1 MDINK
6 TLTDFF
12 DKSSESWTNRSHDYP
27 KIDQNSQFEYL
38 NNLKNDYIK
47 ASKEK
52 QTNKNSVFAQYIA
65 DLKAG
70 FDGTVKLKDE
80 VSMINNSSDLQD
92 NNWNNFKSSPVGQSI
107 ASILSGDQKAVLKD
121 GNLGYDINADDGEMR
136 FMTIY
141 DIKKLVNENV
151 YDSSSKNIING
162 TIEYVKSLA
171 MQEGDKEFDAEDI
184 FFKIKNE
191 VVKKGNLKSLM
202 FDSHVLTENGNFMA
216 DLVSRLE
223 NTTYEALGI
232 TEDMLK
238 VVDSSLETVN
248 IEDGIGDIEAKV
260 IANELVK
267 NKDMVSDY
275 ITNYFTMYMKNQ
287 YDKIKTPPTYG
298 DSLINPTK
306 PTSKE
311 TTSESNKPKPPRE
324 KRWWRR
330 G

>member
-1 MDINK
+1 MDITK

-12 DKSSESWTNRSHDYP
+12 DRSSESWTNRSHDYP
-27 KIDQNSQFEYL
+27 KIDQASQFEYL
-38 NNLKNDYIK
+38 NNLKNDYIT

-52 QTNKNSVFAQYIA
+52 QTNKNSIFAQYIA

-70 FDGTVKLKDE
+70 FDGTVELKDE

-92 NNWNNFKSSPVGQSI
+92 NNWNKFKSSPMGQSV
-107 ASILSGDQKAVLKD
+107 ASILNGDQKAVLKD
-121 GNLGYDINADDGEMR
+121 GNLGYDISTDDGETK

-162 TIEYVKSLA
+162 TIQYVKDLA
-171 MQEGDKEFDAEDI
+171 TQEDNKEFDAEDI

-191 VVKKGNLKSLM
+191 VVKKGNKKSLI
-202 FDSHVLTENGNFMA
+202 FDT
-216 DLVSRLE
+216 LVSTEGGSFYIDLINRLE
-223 NTTYEALGI
+223 GTAYEALGI

-238 VVDSSLETVN
+238 VVDSSLESVN
-248 IEDGIGDIEAKV
+248 IKDGINKEEATV
-260 IANELVK
+260 IANELIK
-267 NKDMVSDY
+267 NKDMIDDY

-287 YDKIKTPPTYG
+287 FDKIKTPPTYG
-298 DSLINPTK
+298 DTIVNPTEPARSSQSPEIYK
-306 PTSKE
+306 KQRK
-311 TTSESNKPKPPRE
+311 N
-324 KRWWRR
+324 RWWRR